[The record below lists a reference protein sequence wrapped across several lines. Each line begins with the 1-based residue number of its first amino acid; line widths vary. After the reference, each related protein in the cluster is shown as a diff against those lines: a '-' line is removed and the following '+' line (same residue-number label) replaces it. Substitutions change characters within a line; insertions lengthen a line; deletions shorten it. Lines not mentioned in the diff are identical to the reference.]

1 MNRFFSVIFIS
12 VKLFI
17 PTTMLAQLQENLL
30 RLFSAALLFLFIS
43 PTVSAQ
49 NFTGKF
55 LKWDLSGAGDKRITA
70 FIGSTGWSMG
80 SEGTSVLVQNLSETK
95 LYVKFL
101 ATYSDFCGNK
111 STHTFSLTVNP
122 KAKAGG
128 SPWFDGHDFSTKCK
142 SDKQYNDKFR
152 SRLSNIKLELV
163 SIKEAATANTNTD
176 KNKAID
182 CKQLVQYRDNKLPA
196 LWDRQRNKYK
206 IKAELVS
213 DIKNLK
219 DTLLK
224 TSKVATSDWQIV
236 RLTLKMAANT
246 IEDLINIS
254 SPQGHL
260 LKTAKDAGV
269 KYVTKVAVYEAIK
282 KGDKALEALYSEDVH
297 NTILTHAVTDL
308 GKLGSLLGAIKNFRD
323 NINNW
328 SDYQEVK
335 GEVNKQMAALNK
347 AVDKYNSELNKT
359 AGSIN
364 EINQY
369 KNYIDAYL
377 AEHCK
382 DSK

>member
-1 MNRFFSVIFIS
+1 
-12 VKLFI
+12 
-17 PTTMLAQLQENLL
+17 
-30 RLFSAALLFLFIS
+30 
-43 PTVSAQ
+43 
-49 NFTGKF
+49 
-55 LKWDLSGAGDKRITA
+55 
-70 FIGSTGWSMG
+70 MG

>member
-1 MNRFFSVIFIS
+1 MR
-12 VKLFI
+12 
-17 PTTMLAQLQENLL
+17 TQLQGKLL
-30 RLFSAALLFLFIS
+30 HYFCMTLLCCFIFN
-43 PTVSAQ
+43 TTSAQ

-55 LKWDLSGAGDKRITA
+55 LKWELQGAGDKRITA

-80 SEGTSVLVQNLSETK
+80 SESSSVVVQNLTNTK

-122 KAKAGG
+122 MAKAGG
-128 SPWFDGHDFSTKCK
+128 SPWFDGYSFTTKCEGNK
-142 SDKQYNDKFR
+142 QYSDKFK

-163 SIKEAATANTNTD
+163 SIKEDATAKTTTD
-176 KNKAID
+176 KNKAVD
-182 CKQLVQYRDNKLPA
+182 CRQLAQYRDNKLLA
-196 LWDRQRNKYK
+196 QWDKQRNKYK
-206 IKAELVS
+206 IKGELVS
-213 DIKNLK
+213 DIKK
-219 DTLLK
+219 QKETLQK
-224 TSKVATSDWQIV
+224 TSKAATSDWHIV
-236 RLTLKMAANT
+236 TLTLKTAANT
-246 IEDLINIS
+246 IEDLINVS

-282 KGDKALEALYSEDVH
+282 KGDKALEALSSEEVQK
-297 NTILTHAVTDL
+297 TIAVQAATDL
-308 GKLGSLLGAIKNFRD
+308 GKLGSLLGLIKNLHD

-328 SDYQEVK
+328 SDYQKVK
-335 GEVNKQMAALNK
+335 EEVNKQMAALNN
-347 AVDKYNSELNKT
+347 AVVKYNTELGKS
-359 AGSIN
+359 AGSFK

-382 DSK
+382 NAQ

>member
-1 MNRFFSVIFIS
+1 MM
-12 VKLFI
+12 
-17 PTTMLAQLQENLL
+17 PTRLPGILL
-30 RLFSAALLFLFIS
+30 RSFFAAFLSFF
-43 PTVSAQ
+43 TVTIVAAQ
-49 NFTGKF
+49 SFTGKF
-55 LKWDLSGAGDKRITA
+55 LKWELSGAGDKRITA

-80 SEGTSVLVQNLSETK
+80 SEGTSVLVQNLSDTK

-111 STHTFSLTVNP
+111 STYNFSLTVNP

-128 SPWFDGHDFSTKCK
+128 SPWFDGHSFTTKCK
-142 SDKQYNDKFR
+142 GDKQYSDKFR
-152 SRLSNIKLELV
+152 SRISNIKLELV
-163 SIKEAATANTNTD
+163 SIRKGATANTNTD

-182 CKQLVQYRDNKLPA
+182 CKQLVQYRDNKLVA
-196 LWDRQRNKYK
+196 QWDRQRNKYK
-206 IKAELVS
+206 IKAETIS
-213 DIKNLK
+213 DIKKLK

-224 TSKVATSDWQIV
+224 TSKVATSNWQIV
-236 RLTLKMAANT
+236 RLTLKMTANT

-269 KYVTKVAVYEAIK
+269 KYVSKVAVYEAIK
-282 KGDKALEALYSEDVH
+282 KGDKALDALYSEDVH
-297 NTILTHAVTDL
+297 TTILTHAVTDL

-335 GEVNKQMAALNK
+335 GEVNKQMLALNK
-347 AVDKYNSELNKT
+347 AVEKYNLELSKT
-359 AGSIN
+359 ANNIK

-377 AEHCK
+377 AEHCRNTK
-382 DSK
+382 